1 MGFRMRPPRW
11 LMILGVVGLNAC
23 AFRTTAGE
31 VRLPTPTMPPPL
43 IVTDSPSRPQPTS
56 SPAPSPTP
64 TPSVWANELPPDVNP
79 LTGLRV
85 PNPAVLNR
93 RPLAIKISNYPPV
106 VRPQSGVDLADLVFE
121 HYAEGGVT
129 RFTAVFL
136 SQDAE
141 PVGSVRSARLIDLE
155 IPAMFQA
162 ILAYSGASAGVNA
175 RIRNSDFFE
184 RALSPDFGVG
194 APIFW
199 RIPREGVAL
208 EHTLFTST
216 RRLWEEATRRG
227 INTRPNLR
235 GMMFSEQPPPGGRP
249 VSTLIIPYR
258 VEPVTWRYDSGSGRW
273 LRWTAGQPHMDAL
286 TGRQL
291 SAANVVVVYAH
302 HQTTDILEDRLG
314 NYSIEIQIWGS
325 GPVQIFRDGRMFEG
339 QWQRFRR
346 EDMLRFVD
354 AQGQPIPLKPGNTW
368 FQMVPLDMRIQT
380 P

>member
-1 MGFRMRPPRW
+1 MERRMLR
-11 LMILGVVGLNAC
+11 ILWIGIWWMTAC
-23 AFRTTAGE
+23 ASPSTPEGARA
-31 VRLPTPTMPPPL
+31 PTPTMPPPL
-43 IVTDSPSRPQPTS
+43 VVVDEKR
-56 SPAPSPTP
+56 PTP
-64 TPSVWANELPPDVNP
+64 TPPPAVSPTAPPTVPVAEFPPDVNP

-85 PNPAVLNR
+85 PDPAVLNR

-129 RFTAVFL
+129 RFTAIYL

-155 IPAMFQA
+155 IPAMFKA
-162 ILAYSGASAGVNA
+162 ILAYSGASVGVNA
-175 RIRNSDFFE
+175 RIRASDFIE

-199 RIPREGVAL
+199 RIPREGVAV

-227 INTRPNLR
+227 INRPQDLR
-235 GMMFSEQPPPGGRP
+235 GMVFSEQLSLGGRP
-249 VSTLIIPYR
+249 VSTLIVPYR
-258 VEPVTWRYDSGSGRW
+258 VEPVSWRYDPGSGRW
-273 LRWTAGQPHMDAL
+273 FRWTAGQPHMDAL

-302 HQTTDILEDRLG
+302 HQTTDILEDQLG

-325 GPVQIFRDGRMFEG
+325 GPVRIFRDGRMLEG

-368 FQMVPLDMRIQT
+368 FQMVPLDMGIQT
-380 P
+380 E

>member
-1 MGFRMRPPRW
+1 MVPS
-11 LMILGVVGLNAC
+11 
-23 AFRTTAGE
+23 TA
-31 VRLPTPTMPPPL
+31 TPTVQAEGP
-43 IVTDSPSRPQPTS
+43 I
-56 SPAPSPTP
+56 
-64 TPSVWANELPPDVNP
+64 EEFPPDVNP

-85 PNPAVLNR
+85 PDPSVLNR

-129 RFTAVFL
+129 RFTAIYL

-175 RIRNSDFFE
+175 RIRASDFIE

-199 RIPREGVAL
+199 RIPREGVAV

-227 INTRPNLR
+227 INTRQDLR
-235 GMMFSEQPPPGGRP
+235 GMVFSEQPPPGGQP
-249 VSTLIIPYR
+249 VSTLLIPYR
-258 VEPVTWRYDSGSGRW
+258 VEPVSWRYDPDSGRW
-273 LRWTAGQPHMDAL
+273 FRWTAGQPHMDAL

-325 GPVQIFRDGRMFEG
+325 GPVRIFRDGRMFEG

-354 AQGQPIPLKPGNTW
+354 ARGQPIPLKPGNTW
-368 FQMVPLDMRIQT
+368 FQMVPLDMKLQAR
-380 P
+380 